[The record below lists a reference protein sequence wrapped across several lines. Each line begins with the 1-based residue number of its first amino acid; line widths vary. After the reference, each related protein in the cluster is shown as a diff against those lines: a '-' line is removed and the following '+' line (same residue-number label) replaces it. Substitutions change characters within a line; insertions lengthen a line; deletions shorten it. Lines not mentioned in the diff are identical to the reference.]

1 MISAPACYG
10 KLPCLGDYLHYAAPR
25 EEVATWWNRFAAL
38 QDKSRIRPSGLPWCF
53 ALAPGT
59 FFWSGK
65 RHIIGVL
72 AMSEDRIGRPYP
84 LVIWQKA
91 SVGTLRHD
99 TLFGPAASPRNWLFW
114 LARLVAAH
122 IVALPD
128 RPAVSGA
135 QTFERHL
142 AELWELYRPNWRALF
157 GLTTPPPKEER
168 FQALV
173 NAPLRS
179 DLEGVRFLPWADWPQ
194 RLWAP
199 RPLCYFWQQ
208 DLTGRYLQAIT
219 DRTVNARL
227 IIRLFAEP

>member
-1 MISAPACYG
+1 
-10 KLPCLGDYLHYAAPR
+10 
-25 EEVATWWNRFAAL
+25 
-38 QDKSRIRPSGLPWCF
+38 
-53 ALAPGT
+53 
-59 FFWSGK
+59 
-65 RHIIGVL
+65 
-72 AMSEDRIGRPYP
+72 MSEDRIGRPYP

-142 AELWELYRPNWRALF
+142 AELWELYRPDWRALF

-173 NAPLRS
+173 NAPLRT
-179 DLEGVRFLPWADWPQ
+179 DLQGVRFLPWADWPQ